1 MNDLRF
7 CLILFVSFLS
17 GCTSTQTTLYNWG
30 GYDEGI
36 YEYYY
41 DPVEAANFPELME
54 AHILQLENNN
64 QTPAP
69 GLYAEVGTFKL
80 KTGDIN
86 NAISFYKKEAET
98 WPESKPLMDAIVQ
111 NLERQT
117 DTEESK

>member
-1 MNDLRF
+1 ML
-7 CLILFVSFLS
+7 LVGFLS
-17 GCTSTQTTLYNWG
+17 GCTSTQTTLYDWG

-41 DPVEAANFPELME
+41 DPIEAANFPQLVE
-54 AHILQLENNN
+54 AHIVQLESNN

-80 KTGDIN
+80 KTGDID
-86 NAISFYKKEAET
+86 NAISFYKKEAAT

-111 NLERQT
+111 NLERQFST
-117 DTEESK
+117 KESN

>member
-1 MNDLRF
+1 MKFLKLGVI
-7 CLILFVSFLS
+7 LITTILA
-17 GCTSTQTTLYNWG
+17 GCASTQTTLYDWG

-41 DPVEAANFPELME
+41 DPVEAANFPELVE
-54 AHILQLENNN
+54 AHIVQLESNS

-80 KTGDIN
+80 KTGDIE
-86 NAISFYKKEAET
+86 NAITYYKKEAST
-98 WPESKPLMDAIVQ
+98 WPESKALMDAIVQ

-117 DTEESK
+117 DTEENN